1 MRKLSESATSLPAYA
16 ESGQADLDAA
26 LAAMTP
32 PARLSRFWRMQ
43 EIAVARSWALVER
56 SGLDDPTARIELVI
70 RARYPEWSD
79 PEVDRLLAAIRTRE
93 DPEVWLE
100 RLRDRATEITARLQD
115 G

>member
-1 MRKLSESATSLPAYA
+1 MAIV
-16 ESGQADLDAA
+16 
-26 LAAMTP
+26 AAMTP
-32 PARLSRFWRMQ
+32 QERLTKFWRMQ

-56 SGLDDPTARIELVI
+56 FGITDPMARIELVI

-79 PEVDRLLAAIRTRE
+79 TEVSRLLDAIRAAE

-100 RLRDRATEITARLQD
+100 RLKARAAEITERLQA